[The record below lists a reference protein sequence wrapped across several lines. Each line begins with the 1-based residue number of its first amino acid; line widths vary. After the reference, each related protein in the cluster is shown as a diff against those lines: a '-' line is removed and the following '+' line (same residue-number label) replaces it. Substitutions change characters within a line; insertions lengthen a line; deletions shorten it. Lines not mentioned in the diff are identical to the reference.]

1 MLKLQT
7 KKLEN
12 YCFNYYNLLRNNLLA
27 FNPSQFNTVEK
38 MLLYVQ
44 YFEGRLDYAFL
55 YKKNLAKVSKV
66 IKINIPKLIL
76 P

>member
-1 MLKLQT
+1 
-7 KKLEN
+7 
-12 YCFNYYNLLRNNLLA
+12 
-27 FNPSQFNTVEK
+27 

-66 IKINIPKLIL
+66 IKINIPKIIL
-76 P
+76 PEIRDPV